1 MGVSVNSALF
11 CGQFGMS
18 LMQTFF
24 MFYYVKVFLNVYKI
38 DQFWFGIAQILFA
51 IWNAINDPLF
61 GYAQVRNCDY
71 SRL

>member
-1 MGVSVNSALF
+1 MGITVNGALC
-11 CGQFGMS
+11 CGQLAMS

-24 MFYYVKVFLNVYKI
+24 MFYYVKVFLNIYKI

-61 GYAQVRNCDY
+61 GYAQVRN
-71 SRL
+71 